1 MVHSLEHTVRGI
13 AFIDLE
19 AAGLGSNGY
28 PTELGWAVVHDDGS
42 IISDSSLI
50 RPTARWTTYTN
61 AWSAASERLTG
72 ISREMLDRG
81 GLRPI
86 DVMRQFLAAVE
97 GCELFSDEPD
107 FDRHWLGM
115 LAKAALVDLAGREIG
130 DAKTL
135 IGETGA
141 SEGFKGDLG
150 GPRHRAGPDA
160 RRLALLYLRARRGS
174 RLPALSG
181 S

>member
-1 MVHSLEHTVRGI
+1 MVDSLEHTVRGI
-13 AFIDLE
+13 AFVDLE

-50 RPTARWTTYTN
+50 RPTARWTMYAN
-61 AWSAASERLTG
+61 AWSATSERLTG

-97 GCELFSDEPD
+97 GWELFSDEPD
-107 FDRHWLGM
+107 FDRHGLGM
-115 LAKAALVDLAGREIG
+115 LAEAALVDLAGWEIG
-130 DAKTL
+130 DAKKL
-135 IGETGA
+135 IGNDGL
-141 SEGFKGDLG
+141 KGDLS

-160 RRLALLYLRARRGS
+160 RRLALLYLRGRRRS
-174 RLPALSG
+174 HLAAL
-181 S
+181 

>member
-1 MVHSLEHTVRGI
+1 MVDSLEHTVRGI
-13 AFIDLE
+13 AFVDLE

-28 PTELGWAVVHDDGS
+28 PTELGWAVVQEDGS

-50 RPTARWTTYTN
+50 RPPARWTMYAN

-72 ISREMLDRG
+72 INREMLDRG

-115 LAKAALVDLAGREIG
+115 LAEAALVDLAGWEIG
-130 DAKTL
+130 DPKKL
-135 IGETGA
+135 IGNDGL
-141 SEGFKGDLG
+141 KGDLS

-160 RRLALLYLRARRGS
+160 RRLALLYLRARQRS
-174 RLPALSG
+174 HFAAL
-181 S
+181 

>member
-1 MVHSLEHTVRGI
+1 MVHSLEHTVRGT
-13 AFIDLE
+13 AFVDLE

-28 PTELGWAVVHDDGS
+28 PTELGWAVVQEDGS

-50 RPTARWTTYTN
+50 RPPARWTMYAN

-72 ISREMLDRG
+72 INREMLDRG

-86 DVMRQFLAAVE
+86 DVMQQFLAAVE

-115 LAKAALVDLAGREIG
+115 LAEAALVDLAGWEIG
-130 DAKTL
+130 DARKL
-135 IGETGA
+135 IGEMGA
-141 SEGFKGDLG
+141 SEEFKGDLD

-160 RRLALLYLRARRGS
+160 RRLALLYLRGRRRSHFAAR
-174 RLPALSG
+174 
-181 S
+181 

>member
-1 MVHSLEHTVRGI
+1 MVDSLEHTVRGI
-13 AFIDLE
+13 AFVDLE
-19 AAGLGSNGY
+19 AAGLGSSGY
-28 PTELGWAVVHDDGS
+28 PTELGWAVVHDGS

-50 RPTARWTTYTN
+50 RPTARWTTYAN

-86 DVMRQFLAAVE
+86 DVMRQFLAVVE
-97 GCELFSDEPD
+97 DCAWFSDEPD

-130 DAKTL
+130 DAKKL
-135 IGETGA
+135 IGEMGA

-160 RRLALLYLRARRGS
+160 RRLALLYLRARQRS
-174 RLPALSG
+174 HFAAL
-181 S
+181 